1 VSAHKKE
8 GFMSQPAAAT
18 LRKPGM
24 DDRPLWDVVFG
35 VYGYPAVLLAH
46 RLKLFPVLA
55 ENPCTLP
62 EVCAALHIAHR
73 PAAALLSVCA
83 SLGLVQ
89 IQDGRYALTQVAED
103 YLVEGSPTY
112 FGGEFDLTIAN
123 AAVWSLASLEKAV
136 RTDTAQVYGGGREM
150 FQSHAEQA
158 ELARAFTRAVH
169 STSMGPA
176 LAWPDTLDLS
186 GHRLMLDV
194 GGGSGAHCIGA
205 ARRWPTLQAVV
216 FDAPPVCEVAE
227 EFIAREGLQG
237 RIHTHVGDMWQDSF
251 PTADLHFY
259 SMIYHDWPPEKCRLL
274 TQKSFQSLEPGGRII
289 IHEMLYNEDKTG
301 SFPVAAF
308 NLMML
313 LWTEGQQYSG
323 AELSAMLRAAGFTDI
338 EEKPTFGYWSIVSGR
353 KP

>member
-1 VSAHKKE
+1 
-8 GFMSQPAAAT
+8 MSQQSSGEIHRPRT
-18 LRKPGM
+18 

-35 VYGYPAVLLAH
+35 LYGYPAVLLAH
-46 RLKLFPVLA
+46 RLKLFPLLA
-55 ENPCTLP
+55 EKPRTLP
-62 EVCAALHIAHR
+62 EVCAALHVARR
-73 PAAALLSVCA
+73 PAETLLSVCA
-83 SLGLVQ
+83 SLGLLQVQ
-89 IQDGRYALTQVAED
+89 GGYYSLTPVAED
-103 YLVEGSPTY
+103 YLLDSSPTY
-112 FGGEFDLTIAN
+112 FGGELDLTIAN
-123 AAVWSLASLEKAV
+123 ASVWSLESLEKAV

-227 EFIAREGLQG
+227 EFIARDGLQG
-237 RIHTHVGDMWQDSF
+237 RIRTQVGDMWQDPF

-259 SMIYHDWPPEKCRLL
+259 SMIYHDWPPEKCRFL
-274 TQKSFQSLEPGGRII
+274 TQKSFQSLEPSGRII

-301 SFPVAAF
+301 PFPVAAF

-323 AELSAMLRAAGFTDI
+323 AELSAMLTEAGFRDI
-338 EEKPTFGYWSIVSGR
+338 EVKPTFGYWSIVSGR